1 MLKIGDFGVCNL
13 SVVPVRAE
21 ASDASEIVTQLLFG
35 DFVKILEKP
44 AYAEASAGY
53 REPWIKIKFEKD
65 NYEGWMDFKQLTY
78 LIEREYEDGIAT
90 RHLVLSEPILE
101 LDGPKGIQNLMLGS
115 NLPFLRDG
123 KIQLGDE
130 TYIVLAPINFTL
142 KPNIFDIAEIY
153 MNTPY
158 LWGGKSIFGIDCS
171 GFVQICFKVCG
182 IDLPRNASEQVKVGQ
197 EIKFENRQSGDL
209 VFFINV
215 KGIVHHVGLLTSP
228 NEIIHAAGR
237 VRKDK
242 LDENGIFNSDLE
254 KYTHQVYG
262 VRRLS

>member
-1 MLKIGDFGVCNL
+1 MITIGDFGVCNL

-35 DFVKILEKP
+35 DFVKILEK
-44 AYAEASAGY
+44 G
-53 REPWIKIKFEKD
+53 EPWIKIRFEKD

-78 LIEREYEDGIAT
+78 LIEREYEDGIST
-90 RHLVLSEPILE
+90 RHLVLNEPILE
-101 LDGPKGIQNLMLGS
+101 LEGPKGIQNLMLGS
-115 NLPFLRDG
+115 NLPFLKEG
-123 KIQLGDE
+123 KMRLGDE
-130 TYIVLAPINFTL
+130 LYIVLAPIDFTV

-171 GFVQICFKVCG
+171 GLVQLCFKVCG
-182 IDLPRNASEQVKVGQ
+182 VDLPRNAVDQVKVGT
-197 EIKFENRQSGDL
+197 EIKFDDRKAGDL
-209 VFFINV
+209 VYFINA

-228 NEIIHAAGR
+228 TEIIHAAGR

-242 LDENGIFNSDLE
+242 LDENGIFNGDLE

-262 VRRLS
+262 VRRLV